1 MNKTITKLLKMK
13 IGIIVIALF
22 IIIQLQVSNIEK
34 QRLTEALEHL
44 HNKHQLKI
52 ENKIKGYK

>member
-34 QRLTEALEHL
+34 KRLTEVLDHL
-44 HNKHQLKI
+44 NKTNNSKYI
-52 ENKIKGYK
+52 TK